1 MKKFGVIIGFIVL
14 IAIIVGGRLYKKH
27 ERQRIREEQQKE
39 QQKEQREW
47 LIEGQ
52 KRRQVLQ
59 QQKQDSIKL
68 SKPTKLD
75 SARLELDKKRK
86 KMQETIKR
94 LNKESKKNQNK

>member
-39 QQKEQREW
+39 QREW

-59 QQKQDSIKL
+59 QQKQDSIRL